1 MVEPPPP
8 PPPPEAA
15 PPPPPPEPG
24 RCPNCGAPHDVYQ
37 EYCLECGRRLPGAY
51 VGGRYAEVWRRDS
64 PIWLWAALAALLLVA
79 LVSGAVVALAA
90 TDDGKSSEP
99 ATSIPV
105 VSTAPSTTSTVG
117 VVTTPP
123 TITINSAHDD
133 ARDDD
138 VLDHDLRHDDVRDDH
153 HRQQRHLAAVEGRLH
168 RRPQVGADEQRPLS
182 GRGRGRQGA
191 DERALA
197 GRDPQLLRLLE
208 PEPGLL
214 RHVHRDLRHGVPG
227 ERRPSQRAVERI
239 PDCVRARSIELAR
252 DVCNSASREV
262 CNSLGGRVR
271 MRARREIGR
280 T

>member
-1 MVEPPPP
+1 VVEPPPP

-15 PPPPPPEPG
+15 SPPPPSEPG

-99 ATSIPV
+99 GTSIPV

-123 TITINSAHDD
+123 TITINPPTTTLGTTTFSTTTFGTTTFGTTTTTGSNVTWPPSKDGFTVVLKSVPTSNGRSQAEAAADK
-133 ARDDD
+133 ARTNG
-138 VLDHDLRHDDVRDDH
+138 LS
-153 HRQQRHLAAVEGRLH
+153 
-168 RRPQVGADEQRPLS
+168 QVGILNSTDFSSLNPGYYVTFTGIYDTESQAN
-182 GRGRGRQGA
+182 A
-191 DERALA
+191 AL
-197 GRDPQLLRLLE
+197 PN
-208 PEPGLL
+208 
-214 RHVHRDLRHGVPG
+214 
-227 ERRPSQRAVERI
+227 
-239 PDCVRARSIELAR
+239 ARSKGFPTAY
-252 DVCNSASREV
+252 VREV
-262 CNSLGGRVR
+262 SN
-271 MRARREIGR
+271 
-280 T
+280 

>member
-24 RCPNCGAPHDVYQ
+24 RCPNGGAPHDVYQ

-123 TITINSAHDD
+123 TITINPPTTTLGTTTFSTTTFGTTTFGTTTTGSNVTWPMSKDGFTVVLKSVPTSNGRSQAEAAADK
-133 ARDDD
+133 ARTNG
-138 VLDHDLRHDDVRDDH
+138 LS
-153 HRQQRHLAAVEGRLH
+153 
-168 RRPQVGADEQRPLS
+168 QVGILNSSDFSSLNPGYYVTFTGIYDTESQAN
-182 GRGRGRQGA
+182 A
-191 DERALA
+191 AL
-197 GRDPQLLRLLE
+197 PN
-208 PEPGLL
+208 
-214 RHVHRDLRHGVPG
+214 
-227 ERRPSQRAVERI
+227 
-239 PDCVRARSIELAR
+239 ARSKGFPTAY
-252 DVCNSASREV
+252 VREV
-262 CNSLGGRVR
+262 SN
-271 MRARREIGR
+271 
-280 T
+280 

>member
-1 MVEPPPP
+1 VVEPPPP

-15 PPPPPPEPG
+15 PPPAPPEPG

-117 VVTTPP
+117 VVTTPT
-123 TITINSAHDD
+123 TITINPPTTTLGTTTFSTTTFGTTTFGTTTTGSNVTWPPSKDGFTVVLKSVPTSNGRSQAEAAADK
-133 ARDDD
+133 ARTNG
-138 VLDHDLRHDDVRDDH
+138 L
-153 HRQQRHLAAVEGRLH
+153 
-168 RRPQVGADEQRPLS
+168 PQVGVLNSSDFSSLNPGYYVTFTGIYDTESQAN
-182 GRGRGRQGA
+182 A
-191 DERALA
+191 AL
-197 GRDPQLLRLLE
+197 QN
-208 PEPGLL
+208 
-214 RHVHRDLRHGVPG
+214 
-227 ERRPSQRAVERI
+227 
-239 PDCVRARSIELAR
+239 ARSKGFPTAY
-252 DVCNSASREV
+252 VREV
-262 CNSLGGRVR
+262 SN
-271 MRARREIGR
+271 
-280 T
+280 

>member
-1 MVEPPPP
+1 VVEPPPP

-105 VSTAPSTTSTVG
+105 VSTSPSTTSTVG
-117 VVTTPP
+117 VTPSTITITPP
-123 TITINSAHDD
+123 TTTLGTTTFSTTTFGTTTFGTTTTGSNVTWPPNKDGFTVVLKSVPTSNGRSQAEAAADK
-133 ARDDD
+133 ARTNG
-138 VLDHDLRHDDVRDDH
+138 LS
-153 HRQQRHLAAVEGRLH
+153 
-168 RRPQVGADEQRPLS
+168 QVGILNSSDFSSLNPGYYVTFTGIYDTESQAN
-182 GRGRGRQGA
+182 A
-191 DERALA
+191 AL
-197 GRDPQLLRLLE
+197 PN
-208 PEPGLL
+208 
-214 RHVHRDLRHGVPG
+214 
-227 ERRPSQRAVERI
+227 
-239 PDCVRARSIELAR
+239 ARSKGFPTAY
-252 DVCNSASREV
+252 VREV
-262 CNSLGGRVR
+262 SN
-271 MRARREIGR
+271 
-280 T
+280 

>member
-1 MVEPPPP
+1 VVEPPPP
-8 PPPPEAA
+8 PPPPEAE
-15 PPPPPPEPG
+15 PPPPPPDPG

-123 TITINSAHDD
+123 TITINPPTTTLGTTTFSTTTFGTTTFGTTTTGSNVTWPMSKDGFTVVLKSVPTSNGRSQAEAAADK
-133 ARDDD
+133 ARTNG
-138 VLDHDLRHDDVRDDH
+138 LS
-153 HRQQRHLAAVEGRLH
+153 
-168 RRPQVGADEQRPLS
+168 QVGILNSSDFSSLNPGYYVTFTGIYDTESQAN
-182 GRGRGRQGA
+182 A
-191 DERALA
+191 AL
-197 GRDPQLLRLLE
+197 PN
-208 PEPGLL
+208 
-214 RHVHRDLRHGVPG
+214 
-227 ERRPSQRAVERI
+227 
-239 PDCVRARSIELAR
+239 ARSKGFPTAY
-252 DVCNSASREV
+252 AREV
-262 CNSLGGRVR
+262 SN
-271 MRARREIGR
+271 
-280 T
+280 

>member
-1 MVEPPPP
+1 VVEPPPP

-90 TDDGKSSEP
+90 TDDGKSSGP
-99 ATSIPV
+99 STSIPV

-123 TITINSAHDD
+123 TITINPPTTTLGTTTFSTTTFGTTTFGTTTTGSNVTWPPSKDGFTVVLKSVPTSNGRSQAEAAADK
-133 ARDDD
+133 ARTNG
-138 VLDHDLRHDDVRDDH
+138 LS
-153 HRQQRHLAAVEGRLH
+153 
-168 RRPQVGADEQRPLS
+168 QVGILNSSDFSSLNPGYYVTFTGIYDTESQAN
-182 GRGRGRQGA
+182 A
-191 DERALA
+191 AL
-197 GRDPQLLRLLE
+197 PN
-208 PEPGLL
+208 
-214 RHVHRDLRHGVPG
+214 
-227 ERRPSQRAVERI
+227 
-239 PDCVRARSIELAR
+239 ARSKGFPTAY
-252 DVCNSASREV
+252 VREV
-262 CNSLGGRVR
+262 SN
-271 MRARREIGR
+271 
-280 T
+280 